1 MKKEKEGIVLDFLPH
16 GYSDMEKRIPIA
28 QVLGKEYFMLLE
40 VVPKR
45 GKFLEPSEEVYL
57 GEKKREKVHHI
68 RRRLDPEDLTGAA
81 KSELPYVIEELVE
94 EDEERFV
101 KFFNE
106 AGPATPRMHSLEL
119 LPGVGR
125 KHMWEII
132 EERKKEEFKNFQDI
146 KDKIKL
152 MPDPKKAIVKR
163 IIKELKEEDK
173 YKLFID

>member
-1 MKKEKEGIVLDFLPH
+1 MKKEEEGIVLDFLPH

-28 QVLGKEYFMLLE
+28 QVIGKKYFMLLE

-45 GKFLEPSEEVYL
+45 GKFLESGDEVYL
-57 GEKKREKVHHI
+57 GESKREEIHHI
-68 RRRLDPEDLTGAA
+68 RRRLKPEDLTETA
-81 KSELPYVIEELVE
+81 KSELPYVIENLVE
-94 EDEERFV
+94 KEKDKFV

-132 EERKKEEFKNFQDI
+132 EERKGEKFKSFQDI
-146 KDKIKL
+146 EDRIKL
-152 MPDPKKAIVKR
+152 MPDPKKAVVKR
-163 IIKELKEEDK
+163 IIQELKEEDK
-173 YKLFID
+173 YKIFID